1 MCNYIPKTVD
11 LNEFF
16 GEIEEK
22 LSNSLEEINGI
33 IYKITNLITGKV
45 YIGQTKHS
53 IEKRFKEHIRTS
65 FSDDRPHGYIHKSI
79 RKYGIENFSVE
90 QIDSAKSFDEMNEKE
105 CYWITQENSLSPNG
119 YNLVGGGNGKGISEE
134 TRKKLRDANI
144 GKKLS
149 ENGRQAL
156 IKANT
161 GRIQTEETKEKIR
174 AANVG
179 KYVSEETRKRIG
191 DGNRGKVM
199 SEEAKD
205 KISKFNKG
213 KKLSEEHIQ
222 SIVDSKTGKPRDEE
236 TKRKVSE
243 SLKKM
248 WKNRKLKWFYN
259 PETKICIHID
269 PEQDEIPEGFVRG
282 RGKIKQRKKMSDERR
297 KQIGEV
303 SKDTIWYHDIETGK
317 NRKFKI
323 GSEIPEGYEKGRLKN
338 PKP

>member
-90 QIDSAKSFDEMNEKE
+90 QIDSAKTHDELNEKE
-105 CYWITQENSLSPNG
+105 RYWITQEDSLSPNG
-119 YNLVGGGNGKGISEE
+119 YNLVSGGKGKGMSEE
-134 TRKKLRDANI
+134 TRERIRSANL

-149 ENGRQAL
+149 EKTRQAL
-156 IKANT
+156 LKATT
-161 GRIQTEETKEKIR
+161 GRIQSEETKRKIGDGNR
-174 AANVG
+174 G
-179 KYVSEETRKRIG
+179 KYVSEETRK
-191 DGNRGKVM
+191 
-199 SEEAKD
+199 
-205 KISKFNKG
+205 
-213 KKLSEEHIQ
+213 KLSDLK
-222 SIVDSKTGKPRDEE
+222 SGKPRDEE
-236 TKRKVSE
+236 TKRKLSK

-248 WKNRKLKWFYN
+248 WEKRKLKHFYN
-259 PETKICIHID
+259 PETEISIHID
-269 PEQDEIPEGFVRG
+269 PEQDEIPEGFIPG
-282 RGKIKQRKKMSDERR
+282 RGKIKRIKRMSEETKK
-297 KQIGEV
+297 KIGST
-303 SKDTIWYHDIETGK
+303 SKDTVWYHDVESGK
-317 NRKFKI
+317 TRKFKI